1 VPAVFGPIY
10 DDNPYENNSKMGKK
24 FELKSE
30 FMYVPAIYKFYVHVT
45 ASALNVEFY
54 SPEMELYVACGHH
67 DPNGTDYQ

>member
-1 VPAVFGPIY
+1 
-10 DDNPYENNSKMGKK
+10 MGKK